1 MEVSVYNIKGEDTGR
16 KITLNESIFGIEPN
30 DHAIYLDVK
39 QFLANQRQGT
49 AKSKERSEISGSTR
63 KLGRQ
68 KGGGGARHGDINS
81 PVMVG
86 GGRVFGPTPRDYSFK
101 LNKKVKQLA
110 RKSALSY
117 KALNGG
123 LMVVEDFSFEAP
135 KTKEFVALLNN
146 LKVSDKKLLLV
157 LPEANKNVYLS
168 ARNLQRAKVQT
179 VSGVNTYRVLDA
191 GVVMFTEKALSAI
204 DELLDKRRLKEW
216 QLLLNHW

>member
-39 QFLANQRQGT
+39 QFLANKRQGT

-204 DELLDKRRLKEW
+204 DELLDKKEA
-216 QLLLNHW
+216 